1 MSKMYS
7 FEELTD
13 SVELLEKPPKFI
25 LLSLLVLFI
34 FLIGFSIWALFGKVD
49 IVSKEMLV
57 FKIKKT

>member
-25 LLSLLVLFI
+25 LLSLLVLLY
-34 FLIGFSIWALFGKVD
+34 FLLD
-49 IVSKEMLV
+49 LV
-57 FKIKKT
+57 FGRYLVKLIL